1 MRRAGAV
8 IHVAIIVSVVPFLG
22 LAKLAAAAATTTT
35 TTSSSTSSS
44 TTSTIP
50 EPGQTHRDQGAA
62 SWYRAPEGQC
72 AHRSIAMGTPVRI
85 TSVSSGTTTRCR
97 VSSRGPTDKTR
108 IIDLSKA
115 TFARLADPS
124 RGILQVKLDW

>member
-1 MRRAGAV
+1 M
-8 IHVAIIVSVVPFLG
+8 HLAIIVSVVPFLG

-35 TTSSSTSSS
+35 TPSSSS
-44 TTSTIP
+44 TTSSTTTTTIP
-50 EPGQTHRDQGAA
+50 EPGNAHRDQGTA
-62 SWYRAPEGQC
+62 SWYKAPEGQC
-72 AHRSIAMGTPVRI
+72 AHRSIGMGTPVRI
-85 TSVSSGTTTRCR
+85 TNASSGASTRCR
-97 VSSRGPTDKTR
+97 VSSRGPTDNRR

>member
-1 MRRAGAV
+1 MRRGGAV
-8 IHVAIIVSVVPFLG
+8 MHLAIIVSVVPFLG

-35 TTSSSTSSS
+35 TTSSSSSSS
-44 TTSTIP
+44 TTSIP
-50 EPGQTHRDQGAA
+50 EPGRAHGDHGAA

-85 TSVSSGTTTRCR
+85 TSVSSGATTRCR
-97 VSSRGPTDKTR
+97 VASRGPSDKTR

>member
-1 MRRAGAV
+1 MHLV
-8 IHVAIIVSVVPFLG
+8 IIVSVVPVLG
-22 LAKLAAAAATTTT
+22 LAKLAAAAATTT

-50 EPGQTHRDQGAA
+50 EPGHVHRDQGTA

-85 TSVSSGTTTRCR
+85 TNVSSGAATRCR

-124 RGILQVKLDW
+124 RGILQVTLDW

>member
-1 MRRAGAV
+1 MVCCQR
-8 IHVAIIVSVVPFLG
+8 
-22 LAKLAAAAATTTT
+22 
-35 TTSSSTSSS
+35 
-44 TTSTIP
+44 
-50 EPGQTHRDQGAA
+50 EPVCFPGAA

-85 TSVSSGTTTRCR
+85 TSVSSGATTRCR
-97 VSSRGPTDKTR
+97 VASRGPTDKTR

-124 RGILQVKLDW
+124 RGILQVELDW

>member
-1 MRRAGAV
+1 M
-8 IHVAIIVSVVPFLG
+8 HLAIIVSVVPFLG

-35 TTSSSTSSS
+35 TTTSSSS
-44 TTSTIP
+44 TTSIP
-50 EPGQTHRDQGAA
+50 EPGRTHGDQGTA

-72 AHRSIAMGTPVRI
+72 AHRSIAMGTPVLI
-85 TSVSSGTTTRCR
+85 TNASSGATTRCR
-97 VSSRGPTDKTR
+97 VASRGPSDKTR

-124 RGILQVKLDW
+124 RGILRVKLDW